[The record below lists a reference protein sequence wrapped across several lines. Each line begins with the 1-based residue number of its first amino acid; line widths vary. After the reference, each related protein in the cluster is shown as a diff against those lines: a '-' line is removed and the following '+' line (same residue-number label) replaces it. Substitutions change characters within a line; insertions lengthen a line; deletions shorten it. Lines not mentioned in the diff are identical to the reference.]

1 MTSGDR
7 GSRRHRCN
15 MTDSSPMYAHVRGPA
30 NTRAS
35 EYQDQEEAAD
45 VTNAVLDA
53 PAPRISPRDASARE
67 RSRTSHPG
75 CPARWDGFRTV
86 PRRSRRRGS
95 AAPWLEPAQGAHVQ
109 LHDARPLRPVGQG
122 RPHVQP
128 SGGFSSRRIRVGAVA
143 HPAGEVSSSASGA
156 SSTSGTTRSR
166 PAHPPEL
173 PSAAPWTWTRP
184 SATGLRDRCGRRG
197 SGARRGLHRLFRSA
211 LTAGGRRRLGPRPSA
226 ASGGSSGRGGE
237 S

>member
-1 MTSGDR
+1 MQYDGLL
-7 GSRRHRCN
+7 
-15 MTDSSPMYAHVRGPA
+15 AHVRA
-30 NTRAS
+30 CTRAG
-35 EYQDQEEAAD
+35 EYASQRIPGPGGSRGRHQRRPGR
-45 VTNAVLDA
+45 TGPTHQ
-53 PAPRISPRDASARE
+53 PARRISPREVEDLASRL
-67 RSRTSHPG
+67 PG
-75 CPARWDGFRTV
+75 PLGRVSDRAA
-86 PRRSRRRGS
+86 RSRRRGS

-143 HPAGEVSSSASGA
+143 HTAGEVSSSASGA

-184 SATGLRDRCGRRG
+184 SAAGLRDRCGRRG

-226 ASGGSSGRGGE
+226 ASGGSSGRDGE